1 MSTTPKHTSFRIGDR
16 VRIELGPRK
25 LTGVIVDDRGPLGIR
40 GRRLFDIEIPLD
52 PEEPMRLVM
61 REDEMEAI
69 APGSESPPFIDKKK
83 AIAYLA
89 NGGLHSML
97 LENMAGGRNQPQ
109 AWLCLDT
116 RGNITHTYYP
126 ERGVIGGQV
135 IPSGAMREGR
145 VFAPKRDVVATFL
158 ESFGLT
164 HQEAERVISE
174 VGTAR

>member
-1 MSTTPKHTSFRIGDR
+1 MR
-16 VRIELGPRK
+16 VVRA
-25 LTGVIVDDRGPLGIR
+25 
-40 GRRLFDIEIPLD
+40 
-52 PEEPMRLVM
+52 
-61 REDEMEAI
+61 EDEMEAI
-69 APGSESPPFIDKKK
+69 VPGSESPPFIDKKK
-83 AIAYLA
+83 AITYLA
-89 NGGLHSML
+89 NGGLYSML
-97 LENMAGGRNQPQ
+97 LENMAGGRNQPR

-116 RGNITHTYYP
+116 YGNITHTYYP

-174 VGTAR
+174 VGTTR

>member
-1 MSTTPKHTSFRIGDR
+1 MNAVHKHSSFQVGDQ
-16 VRIELGPRK
+16 VRFDFGRRK
-25 LTGVIVDDRGPLGIR
+25 VTGVIVEDRGPIGVG
-40 GRRLFDIEIPLD
+40 GRRLFGIEIPLD
-52 PEEPMRLVM
+52 PDEPMKL
-61 REDEMEAI
+61 ELPEEEIEAI
-69 APGSESPPFIDKKK
+69 VPGSEAPPSIEKKK
-83 AIAYLA
+83 AIAYLS
-89 NGGLHSML
+89 NGGLYSML
-97 LENMAGGRNQPQ
+97 LENMAGGRNQPR

-116 RGNITHTYYP
+116 LGNITHTYYP